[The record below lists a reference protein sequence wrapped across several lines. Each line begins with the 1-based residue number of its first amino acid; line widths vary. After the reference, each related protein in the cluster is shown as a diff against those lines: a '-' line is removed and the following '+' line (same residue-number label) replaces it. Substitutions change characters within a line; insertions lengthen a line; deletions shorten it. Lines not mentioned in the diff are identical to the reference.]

1 MKENTYK
8 YSLRPHRN
16 GGKEICPMCGKKSFV
31 PYIYNDTGEIIDPTC
46 GRCDHEQSCGY
57 HLTPAEFFKSNPD
70 MKLTAWNE
78 AYSKPQPSIINF
90 CVLDEWKARQTTD
103 EAMQC
108 DFAQGLA
115 KFFDTDLVSQAI
127 SRYQVQSIGYNR
139 NTAFPCISKEEDVTD
154 VMVLGYGMDLH
165 RNEVCYHFYGDND
178 RKAQLKDR
186 YPYGYTYAPCYFG
199 EHLLGENP
207 KMNVGLVESQKT
219 AVICSLIFPEIV
231 WLASCGCGNFSVTKS
246 SVLKDRRVFA
256 YPDKGSTDKWGKI
269 VDALRLYGYNIHLHP
284 IMEELQ
290 DYGSNSD
297 IADVI
302 LDNIKSK

>member
-31 PYIYNDTGEIIDPTC
+31 PYIYNDTDEMIDPTC

-90 CVLDEWKARQTTD
+90 CVLDEWKARQTAD

-178 RKAQLKDR
+178 RKAQLKEH

-207 KMNVGLVESQKT
+207 EKNVGLVESQKT

-246 SVLKDRRVFA
+246 NVLKDRRVFA

-269 VDALRLYGYNIHLHP
+269 VDALRLYGYNIHLRP

-302 LDNIKSK
+302 MDNIKK